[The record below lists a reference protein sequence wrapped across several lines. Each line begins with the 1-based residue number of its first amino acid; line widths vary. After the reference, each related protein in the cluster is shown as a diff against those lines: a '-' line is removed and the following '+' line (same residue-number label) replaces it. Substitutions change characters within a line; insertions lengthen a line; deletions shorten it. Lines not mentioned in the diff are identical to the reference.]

1 MGEKEDLVGNRI
13 TRGESL
19 NPLGRSLV
27 RLGLRAQRMETVLE
41 MIQWGGPDALRCDAP
56 DGALGSMGPCPA
68 CSRFPAQGHAEDCF
82 LMEALQHRD
91 PITHAESC
99 IRYIK
104 GLVMEQRSTLRD
116 FSASLDETMANLE
129 SALAHAEDV
138 LTRL

>member
-1 MGEKEDLVGNRI
+1 MGEKEDLVGNRV

-41 MIQWGGPDALRCDAP
+41 MIQWGGPDSALC
-56 DGALGSMGPCPA
+56 GLGPCPV
-68 CSRFPAQGHAEDCF
+68 CSRFAGQGHDEACF
-82 LMEALQHRD
+82 LAEALRHRD

-104 GLVMEQRSTLRD
+104 DLVMEQRSTLRD
-116 FSASLDETMANLE
+116 FSDSLDETMANLE

-138 LTRL
+138 LTGL

>member
-1 MGEKEDLVGNRI
+1 VGEKEDLVGNRI
-13 TRGESL
+13 IRVEGL
-19 NPLGRSLV
+19 NEYGRSLV
-27 RLGLRAQRMETVLE
+27 RLGLRAQRMETVLK
-41 MIQWGGPDALRCDAP
+41 MIQWGGPD
-56 DGALGSMGPCPA
+56 GALCGLGACPA
-68 CSRFPAQGHAEDCF
+68 CSRFPSQGHDEACF
-82 LMEALQHRD
+82 LAEALRHRD

-138 LTRL
+138 LTKL

>member
-13 TRGESL
+13 IRGESL

-27 RLGLRAQRMETVLE
+27 RLGLRAQRMETILE
-41 MIQWGGPDALRCDAP
+41 MIQFGGPSSALC
-56 DGALGSMGPCPA
+56 GLGQCPV
-68 CSRFPAQGHAEDCF
+68 CSRFAGQGHDEAC
-82 LMEALQHRD
+82 LLAEALRHRD

-138 LTRL
+138 LTGL

>member
-1 MGEKEDLVGNRI
+1 MGEKEDLVGNSI
-13 TRGESL
+13 TRGERL

-27 RLGLRAQRMETVLE
+27 RLSLRLQHMETVLR
-41 MIQWGGPDALRCDAP
+41 MLQWGGPDAFRCDAP
-56 DGALGSMGPCPA
+56 NGALGGMGPCPA
-68 CSRFPAQGHAEDCF
+68 CSRFQAQGHADNCF

-104 GLVMEQRSTLRD
+104 GLVMEQRATLHD
-116 FSASLDETMANLE
+116 FSARLDETMANLE

>member
-13 TRGESL
+13 HRGEG
-19 NPLGRSLV
+19 LGGHDRALV
-27 RLGLRAQRMETVLE
+27 RLGLRAHRLGTVLE
-41 MIQWGGPDALRCDAP
+41 LLQWGGPDSALC
-56 DGALGSMGPCPA
+56 GMGPCPA
-68 CSRFPAQGHAEDCF
+68 CSRFPSQGHDEACF
-82 LMEALQHRD
+82 LAEALRHRD

-104 GLVMEQRSTLRD
+104 GLIMEQRSALHD
-116 FSASLDETMANLE
+116 FATTLDETMANLE

>member
-1 MGEKEDLVGNRI
+1 MNEKEDLAGNRI

-19 NPLGRSLV
+19 SPLGRSLV

-41 MIQWGGPDALRCDAP
+41 LVQWGGPDSALC
-56 DGALGSMGPCPA
+56 GLGPCPA
-68 CSRFPAQGHAEDCF
+68 CSRFPSQGHDEACF
-82 LMEALQHRD
+82 LAEALRHQD

-99 IRYIK
+99 IRYVK

-116 FSASLDETMANLE
+116 FSVALDETMVNLE

-138 LTRL
+138 LKRL

>member
-1 MGEKEDLVGNRI
+1 MNEKDDLVGNRI
-13 TRGESL
+13 IRGEGL
-19 NPLGRSLV
+19 NPYGRSLV
-27 RLGLRAQRMETVLE
+27 RLGLRAQRMGTVLE
-41 MIQWGGPDALRCDAP
+41 MIQWGGPDALRP
-56 DGALGSMGPCPA
+56 HALGGMGPCPA
-68 CSRFPAQGHAEDCF
+68 CSKFPSQGHDEACF
-82 LMEALQHRD
+82 LMDALRHRD